1 MCCWGLCFLPQAQA
15 QVFDGILHFN
25 ASVLESTCLLS
36 IAMESS
42 GDRLG
47 NGLTKKLDFFVNN
60 NNACSKKKLFQL
72 SIDGPENKF
81 SLIDETLFLRIT
93 DKEGIVTA
101 LSINFIGFPEAEGFS
116 LGTLE
121 IGGSKKNPQL
131 RSNTPPLKMGSI
143 PLSQNGNS
151 SIVVRSENTNK
162 ADLPLLVDYK

>member
-1 MCCWGLCFLPQAQA
+1 
-15 QVFDGILHFN
+15 
-25 ASVLESTCLLS
+25 
-36 IAMESS
+36 
-42 GDRLG
+42 
-47 NGLTKKLDFFVNN
+47 
-60 NNACSKKKLFQL
+60 
-72 SIDGPENKF
+72 
-81 SLIDETLFLRIT
+81 LFLRIT